1 MSGTVLVTGGTGYI
15 AGELIGQLLDSGW
28 KVRTTVRNMA
38 AGGGRLRGRFPEAG
52 DDLAIMKA
60 DLLSDDGWAEAM
72 KGCDAVAHVASPF
85 PMGVP
90 KDEDELIRPAREGT
104 LRVLRFAKEA
114 GVTRFV
120 QTSSAAAIAYGH
132 DSEQT
137 HFDHTDWTDV
147 TNPKVAP
154 YARSKTLAEFAA
166 RDWVRDN
173 APGMVYCSVNPVAV
187 LGPVHG
193 EDLSTSIQF
202 VKKALD
208 GSMPMIPH
216 VGVGIVDVRDVASL
230 HVKALEADADKVRG
244 ERFAASGPF
253 IWLEQ
258 ITEILRNRLPERET
272 RKVPTSRMPNFAV
285 PVLAVFMPE
294 MRQLKTE
301 RGRVRV
307 IDSSHAE
314 DVLGW
319 TMRDSTQT
327 IVDTARSL
335 IDQGIVKV

>member
-1 MSGTVLVTGGTGYI
+1 M
-15 AGELIGQLLDSGW
+15 
-28 KVRTTVRNMA
+28 
-38 AGGGRLRGRFPEAG
+38 
-52 DDLAIMKA
+52 
-60 DLLSDDGWAEAM
+60 
-72 KGCDAVAHVASPF
+72 
-85 PMGVP
+85 
-90 KDEDELIRPAREGT
+90 
-104 LRVLRFAKEA
+104 RVLRFAKEA

-173 APGMVYCSVNPVAV
+173 APEMVYCSVNPVAV
-187 LGPVHG
+187 LGPVHD

-285 PVLAVFMPE
+285 PILAVFMPE